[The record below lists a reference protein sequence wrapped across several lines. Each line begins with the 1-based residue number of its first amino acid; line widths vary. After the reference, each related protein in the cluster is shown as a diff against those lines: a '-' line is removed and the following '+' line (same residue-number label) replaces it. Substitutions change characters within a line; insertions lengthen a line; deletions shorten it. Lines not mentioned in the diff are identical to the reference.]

1 MTPKPDSSPT
11 SSQLAIVDKATD
23 LLDTKFVIPG
33 TNLRFG
39 ADFLLGLVPGVG
51 DAISL
56 GISGLLI
63 ATMAKHGASGK
74 LVARMLAN
82 VGLDAL
88 VGTIPLAGNAFD
100 LVFKANTR
108 NVELM
113 RQYYEEDRHK
123 GSVWP
128 VVFGVVLV
136 MTLIF
141 AAIVTLGFVIVGSIA
156 NAFF

>member
-113 RQYYEEDRHK
+113 RQYYDEDRHK

>member
-39 ADFLLGLVPGVG
+39 ADFLLGLMPGVG

>member
-156 NAFF
+156 KAFF

>member
-113 RQYYEEDRHK
+113 RQYYDEDRHK

-156 NAFF
+156 KAFF